1 MIVGG
6 GGRRR
11 NTCTVR
17 VQIKFMLLSWQ
28 TIKKH
33 LVFVYGT
40 LKRGEPNHSY
50 LQVKDN
56 GYAKFVSQAKTVEKY
71 PLVIAS
77 KYNIPFLLYNPG
89 VGEVKFPHFVLF
101 LCNYNVLIDFSIL
114 PYVNF
119 QNVKGEIY
127 EVDDHVLS
135 QLDILENHPSFYVRE
150 TESVQIIPQNEE
162 SNDSKEELKCWIYFL
177 KQFKP
182 SLLSMPFLVEYQ
194 SEGNHAQPYLPP
206 HKRTPGYQ
214 VKNDVLIQ

>member
-1 MIVGG
+1 MIVRAG
-6 GGRRR
+6 GGRR
-11 NTCTVR
+11 NTCIVR
-17 VQIKFMLLSWQ
+17 VQIKFMILSWQ

-56 GYAKFVSQAKTVEKY
+56 GYAKFVSQGKTVEKY

-89 VGEVKFPHFVLF
+89 VGK
-101 LCNYNVLIDFSIL
+101 
-114 PYVNF
+114 
-119 QNVKGEIY
+119 NVKGEIY

-150 TESVQIIPQNEE
+150 TESVQIIPQKEE
-162 SNDSKEELKCWIYFL
+162 NNDSKEELKCWIYFL
-177 KQFKP
+177 KHFKP

>member
-89 VGEVKFPHFVLF
+89 VGE
-101 LCNYNVLIDFSIL
+101 
-114 PYVNF
+114 
-119 QNVKGEIY
+119 NVKGEIY

-214 VKNDVLIQ
+214 VATIQYRQINILANNGQPDGCARHDATSISRS